1 MTTISSGNLI
11 TRSSSSKSMDIRE
24 YLGDIILIIILCSST
39 YLSLGAIRAP
49 PSLIA
54 YGLLI
59 AISISGLFLIIHHK
73 IRTIELNIT
82 NRERMVRV
90 SLEEISVKMAQR
102 YESSIER
109 IEETVAEVAKRV
121 YR

>member
-1 MTTISSGNLI
+1 
-11 TRSSSSKSMDIRE
+11 MDIRE
-24 YLGDIILIIILCSST
+24 YLGDIILIIILFAST
-39 YLSLGAIRAP
+39 YLFLVTLRASP
-49 PSLIA
+49 ALIA

-59 AISISGLFLIIHHK
+59 VLSIAGLFLILHHK

-82 NRERMVRV
+82 NRERMIRV
-90 SLEEISVKMAQR
+90 SLEEISAKMSQR

-109 IEETVAEVAKRV
+109 IEGIVAEVAKRV

>member
-1 MTTISSGNLI
+1 
-11 TRSSSSKSMDIRE
+11 
-24 YLGDIILIIILCSST
+24 
-39 YLSLGAIRAP
+39 
-49 PSLIA
+49 LIA

-59 AISISGLFLIIHHK
+59 AISISGLFLIIHQK

-82 NRERMVRV
+82 NRERMVRI
-90 SLEEISVKMAQR
+90 SLEEISAKMAQR
-102 YESSIER
+102 YDSSIER

>member
-1 MTTISSGNLI
+1 
-11 TRSSSSKSMDIRE
+11 MDIRE
-24 YLGDIILIIILCSST
+24 YLGDIILIIILFAST
-39 YLSLGAIRAP
+39 YLLLAGLTASPALM
-49 PSLIA
+49 A
-54 YGLLI
+54 YGLLVVLSI
-59 AISISGLFLIIHHK
+59 AGLFLIIHHK

-82 NRERMVRV
+82 NRERMIRV

-109 IEETVAEVAKRV
+109 IEGIVTEVAKRV

>member
-1 MTTISSGNLI
+1 
-11 TRSSSSKSMDIRE
+11 MDIRE

-39 YLSLGAIRAP
+39 YLSLAAIGGP

-90 SLEEISVKMAQR
+90 SLEEISAKMAQR

>member
-1 MTTISSGNLI
+1 LI
-11 TRSSSSKSMDIRE
+11 T
-24 YLGDIILIIILCSST
+24 
-39 YLSLGAIRAP
+39 
-49 PSLIA
+49 

-59 AISISGLFLIIHHK
+59 AISISGLFLIIHQK

-90 SLEEISVKMAQR
+90 SLEEISAKMAQR
-102 YESSIER
+102 YDSSIER

>member
-1 MTTISSGNLI
+1 
-11 TRSSSSKSMDIRE
+11 MDIRE
-24 YLGDIILIIILCSST
+24 YLGDIILIIILLAST
-39 YLSLGAIRAP
+39 YLFIATLRAP
-49 PSLIA
+49 PAVLA

-59 AISISGLFLIIHHK
+59 VLSLAGLFLIIHHK

-82 NRERMVRV
+82 NRERMIRV
-90 SLEEISVKMAQR
+90 SLEEISAKMAQR

-109 IEETVAEVAKRV
+109 IEGIVAEVAKRV

>member
-1 MTTISSGNLI
+1 
-11 TRSSSSKSMDIRE
+11 
-24 YLGDIILIIILCSST
+24 
-39 YLSLGAIRAP
+39 
-49 PSLIA
+49 LIA

-59 AISISGLFLIIHHK
+59 AISISGLFLIIHQK

-82 NRERMVRV
+82 NRERMVRI
-90 SLEEISVKMAQR
+90 SLEEISAKMAHR
-102 YESSIER
+102 YDSSIER

>member
-1 MTTISSGNLI
+1 
-11 TRSSSSKSMDIRE
+11 MDIRE
-24 YLGDIILIIILCSST
+24 YLGDIILIIILCAST
-39 YLSLGAIRAP
+39 YLFLATLRASP
-49 PSLIA
+49 ALLA

-59 AISISGLFLIIHHK
+59 VLSIAGLFLIIHHK

-82 NRERMVRV
+82 NRERMIRV
-90 SLEEISVKMAQR
+90 SLEEISAKMAQR

-109 IEETVAEVAKRV
+109 IEGIVTEVAKRV

>member
-1 MTTISSGNLI
+1 
-11 TRSSSSKSMDIRE
+11 MDIRE
-24 YLGDIILIIILCSST
+24 YLGDIILIIILCAST
-39 YLSLGAIRAP
+39 YLFLAGLTVSPALM
-49 PSLIA
+49 A
-54 YGLLI
+54 YGLLVVLSI
-59 AISISGLFLIIHHK
+59 AGLFLIIHHK

-82 NRERMVRV
+82 NRERMIRI

-109 IEETVAEVAKRV
+109 IEGIVTEVAKRV

>member
-1 MTTISSGNLI
+1 
-11 TRSSSSKSMDIRE
+11 
-24 YLGDIILIIILCSST
+24 
-39 YLSLGAIRAP
+39 
-49 PSLIA
+49 LIA

-90 SLEEISVKMAQR
+90 SLEEISAKMAQR

>member
-1 MTTISSGNLI
+1 
-11 TRSSSSKSMDIRE
+11 MDIRE

-39 YLSLGAIRAP
+39 YLSLAVIGAP
-49 PSLIA
+49 HSLIV
-54 YGLLI
+54 YVLLI
-59 AISISGLFLIIHHK
+59 SISISGLFLIIHQK

-82 NRERMVRV
+82 NRERMVRI
-90 SLEEISVKMAQR
+90 SLEEISAKMAQR
-102 YESSIER
+102 YDSSIER

>member
-1 MTTISSGNLI
+1 
-11 TRSSSSKSMDIRE
+11 
-24 YLGDIILIIILCSST
+24 
-39 YLSLGAIRAP
+39 
-49 PSLIA
+49 LIA

-59 AISISGLFLIIHHK
+59 AISISGLFLIIHQK

-90 SLEEISVKMAQR
+90 SLEEISAKMAQR
-102 YESSIER
+102 YDSSIER

>member
-1 MTTISSGNLI
+1 
-11 TRSSSSKSMDIRE
+11 MDIRE
-24 YLGDIILIIILCSST
+24 YLGDIILIIILFAST
-39 YLSLGAIRAP
+39 YLFLVNLRASP
-49 PSLIA
+49 ALVA

-59 AISISGLFLIIHHK
+59 VLSIAGLFLILHHK

-82 NRERMVRV
+82 NRERMIRV
-90 SLEEISVKMAQR
+90 SLEEISAKMAQR

-109 IEETVAEVAKRV
+109 IENIVSEVAKRV